1 VIEDDR
7 ADLMLEIL
15 KKVQSDLTLVR
26 REQTSLG
33 TRLLAMEDHQRGI
46 ITSLHGVLTSIHGVE
61 QDIAHLKDRVDR
73 IEHRLGLR
81 DTEH

>member
-1 VIEDDR
+1 MTDDR
-7 ADLMLEIL
+7 ADIMLEIL
-15 KKVQSDLTLVR
+15 KKIPGDTSLMR

-46 ITSLHGVLTSIHGVE
+46 TTSLHGVVTSIHGLEV
-61 QDIAHLKDRVDR
+61 DVAHLKDRVDR
-73 IEHRLGLR
+73 IERRLGLA

>member
-1 VIEDDR
+1 MTDER

-15 KKVQSDLTLVR
+15 KRIQTDLDLVK
-26 REQTSLG
+26 REQKSQG

-46 ITSLHGVLTSIHGVE
+46 ITSLHGVVTSIHGVE
-61 QDIAHLKDRVDR
+61 VDIAHLKDRVDR
-73 IEHRLGLR
+73 IERRLGLT